1 MFVLKCDR
9 CKKEVSTK
17 CPNNFATEIQTV
29 LKTYLGGAE
38 FSYNSNAHVENYT
51 LCTNC
56 GDKLK
61 QFLNN
66 EPIED

>member
-1 MFVLKCDR
+1 MLVLKCDR

-17 CPNNFATEIQTV
+17 CPNNFVTEIQTV

-38 FSYNSNAHVENYT
+38 FFYNSDANFENYI
-51 LCTNC
+51 LCTAC
-56 GDKLK
+56 GNKLK